1 MQKGRREEGMKRYKM
16 RDERE
21 RERVTGAKE
30 GQRWLGRTRV
40 RRRTDGTIRERK
52 GREEEIHWKGLV
64 VRGDNMRFLT
74 GRKSELRDATP
85 RRSFSTCEILVS
97 CISFVD
103 LAISCPS
110 IIIRG
115 CARSS

>member
-1 MQKGRREEGMKRYKM
+1 M
-16 RDERE
+16 
-21 RERVTGAKE
+21 
-30 GQRWLGRTRV
+30 GRTRV